1 MPRRAYDDPT
11 YKRNRLRVLERDG
24 YTCQYCQRPARTVD
38 HLVPVAR
45 GGGNEV
51 DNLVACCS
59 ECNSRRGQATQT
71 QDIRARLKK
80 RNAALTDAGTALDV
94 AEPSGFLGT
103 THSPRAALVVVSANQ
118 PESAGMGRDLPRL
131 ETTVPELDD
140 SDADAIADWAKTF
153 LGVTLMPWQRRVL
166 HGMTVKTA
174 AGELQ
179 HRASLVSTAR
189 QQGKTVALTALVGW
203 WLTVRPIT
211 HGPQTVL
218 TTAHRLDVAVE
229 LFHRLADILE
239 TQFAARVLRAY
250 GRNQVEMPD
259 GSRWLVKAAT
269 GSVGHGLSCDLI
281 VVDEVWSVSAEAID
295 QGLLPTMRARPEPL
309 LSMWSTAGTEASD
322 VMLRY
327 REQGI
332 QLIDAGRPGDLYF
345 AEWSP
350 ALDLDPMSPEA
361 WAYANP
367 ALGRTLKLKT
377 LEAESR
383 SPDRAAFL
391 RAAVNLWVATER
403 GWLTP
408 GLWPELKLDGVDIP
422 AGGVVALEQ
431 SLDESRY
438 FGLRAVALGDGR
450 TAVTVEFQAGTI
462 TEWIAAVERLAA
474 DPKIRFAVTPTLDIH
489 YPAHLMGRRTSVG
502 YRELL
507 AWTPTVRQ
515 MLEQKR
521 VVHTG
526 EQLLAEHVQR
536 AVAVKT
542 QNSVALS
549 SQRSPGPIEL
559 ARCMV
564 WAVAL
569 TSKTVVSGKPMI
581 VVAGG

>member
-1 MPRRAYDDPT
+1 M
-11 YKRNRLRVLERDG
+11 
-24 YTCQYCQRPARTVD
+24 
-38 HLVPVAR
+38 
-45 GGGNEV
+45 
-51 DNLVACCS
+51 
-59 ECNSRRGQATQT
+59 
-71 QDIRARLKK
+71 
-80 RNAALTDAGTALDV
+80 AGI
-94 AEPSGFLGT
+94 
-103 THSPRAALVVVSANQ
+103 
-118 PESAGMGRDLPRL
+118 GRDLPRL
-131 ETTVPELDD
+131 ETAVPELAD
-140 SDADAIADWAKTF
+140 SDADAIGEWAKRF

-166 HGMTVKTA
+166 HGMTVKSA
-174 AGELQ
+174 DGELQ
-179 HRASLVSTAR
+179 HRAALVSTAR
-189 QQGKTVALTALVGW
+189 QQGKTVALTALVGY
-203 WLTVRPIT
+203 WLTIRPLT
-211 HGPQTVL
+211 HGPQTVV

-239 TQFAARVLRAY
+239 THFGAKVLRAY
-250 GRNQVEMPD
+250 GRNAVEMPD

-269 GSVGHGLSCDLI
+269 GSVGHGLSVDL
-281 VVDEVWSVSAEAID
+281 VVCDEVWSISAEAID
-295 QGLLPTMRARPEPL
+295 QGLLPTMRARPDPL
-309 LSMWSTAGTEASD
+309 LAMWSTAGTEASE

-327 REQGI
+327 RDQGI
-332 QLIDAGRPGDLYF
+332 QLIDSGKAGDLYF

-350 ALDLDPMSPEA
+350 APDMDPMSPAA

-408 GLWPELKLDGVDIP
+408 GLWPELRLPDGVELP
-422 AGGVVALEQ
+422 PGGVVALEQ

-438 FGLRAVALGDGR
+438 YGLRAVPLGDGR

-462 TEWIAAVERLAA
+462 ADWIANVERLAV
-474 DPKIRFAVTPTLDIH
+474 DPRIRFAVTPTLDIH
-489 YPAHLMGRRTSVG
+489 YPAHLVGRRTSVG

-521 VVHTG
+521 VAHTG

-536 AVAVKT
+536 AVAVRT
-542 QNSVALS
+542 QSSVALS